1 MKMSKFL
8 IWPAF
13 MIFIGLLMAYPGAL
27 AYGAEVEIPSS
38 FNPVGSGARAL
49 GFGGAFIA
57 VADDAT
63 AASWNPGGLTQ
74 LRKPECSVVGSFFH
88 RGEDI
93 TFGTNPEADGSHS
106 ISDQN
111 INYLSVT
118 YPFEISKYNMVVS
131 LSYQHLYDFNRE
143 WEFTLKQDLEMPVIG
158 IPGMEA
164 NIDDKWEYQQE
175 GSLTALGV
183 SYCIRVLPQLSVG
196 FTLNF
201 WDDDLTPNKWK
212 EKYRMTSEGTSFGG
226 APHLQRY
233 DKIEEYSISGFN
245 FNAGLLW
252 KINEWTLGAVFKSPF
267 KADVEYKLQDTTVRE
282 LPIFDVTPRNY
293 TRDEELEMPMSYGI
307 GFVYNL
313 SDNFS
318 ISADVYRTEW
328 DDCIY
333 RDAQGNE
340 FSPVTNGE
348 PSKVDPTHQVRMGC
362 EYRFINK
369 EKEYLIPIRGGVFYD
384 PAPAEGS
391 PDDFYGF
398 SLGLGFTKNDWFSL
412 DVAYQYRFGN
422 DVGEHLMKNFE
433 FSQDV
438 DEHIVYLSLIWYKF

>member
-143 WEFTLKQDLEMPVIG
+143 LGFTLRQTVGEGQLIS
-158 IPGMEA
+158 
-164 NIDDKWEYQQE
+164 DDILDYEQT
-175 GSLTALGV
+175 GSLSAVGL
-183 SYCIRVLPQLSVG
+183 SYSIRIFEQFSAG
-196 FTLNF
+196 FTLNL
-201 WDDDLTPNKWK
+201 WDDDLSPNSWESNYQNTNISTMIDMQVV
-212 EKYRMTSEGTSFGG
+212 EKFN
-226 APHLQRY
+226 
-233 DKIEEYSISGFN
+233 IVEEHSINGFN
-245 FNAGLLW
+245 FNTGFLW
-252 KINEWTLGAVFKSPF
+252 KITPEWTLGGVFKSSF
-267 KADVEYKLQDTTVRE
+267 KADVEHKVRGSSVIDPP
-282 LPIFDVTPRNY
+282 LYDPIPPETY

-307 GFVYNL
+307 GILHDF

-318 ISADVYRTEW
+318 MSADIYRTEW
-328 DDCIY
+328 DDCVYKDSNRNEISPITGG
-333 RDAQGNE
+333 DAAM
-340 FSPVTNGE
+340 
-348 PSKVDPTHQVRMGC
+348 VDPTHQVRIGG

-369 EKEYLIPIRGGVFYD
+369 EKKYLIPIRAGIFYD
-384 PAPAEGS
+384 PAPDEGN

-398 SLGLGFTKNDWFSL
+398 SLGLGFTKSDWFSL

-422 DVGEHLMKNFE
+422 NVGHYLVKGRQ

-438 DEHIVYLSLIWYKF
+438 DEHMAYVSMIWYKF

>member
-143 WEFTLKQDLEMPVIG
+143 WDFLLKYNDEQISDENWDY
-158 IPGMEA
+158 E
-164 NIDDKWEYQQE
+164 QS
-175 GSLTALGV
+175 GSLSAIGL
-183 SYCIRVLPQLSVG
+183 SYCIRIFPQFSAG

-201 WDDDLTPNKWK
+201 WDDDLSPNNWE
-212 EKYRMTSEGTSFGG
+212 EKYRMTSTGTLFG
-226 APHLQRY
+226 QDIFETR
-233 DKIEEYSISGFN
+233 DEIEDHSLSGFN
-245 FNAGLLW
+245 FNLGFLW
-252 KINEWTLGAVFKSPF
+252 RINYKWTLGGVFKSPF
-267 KADVEYKLQDTTVRE
+267 KADVEHKSERTSFQKITFAEMPEDPFIQTDFRTDLW
-282 LPIFDVTPRNY
+282 N
-293 TRDEELEMPMSYGI
+293 EELELPMSYGFGI
-307 GFVYNL
+307 VHNF

-318 ISADVYRTEW
+318 MSADVYRTEW
-328 DDCIY
+328 DECVYKKTDGSEI
-333 RDAQGNE
+333 
-340 FSPVTNGE
+340 SPITNGDA
-348 PSKVDPTHQVRMGC
+348 SKVNPTHQVRIGG
-362 EYRFINK
+362 EYRFINEDK
-369 EKEYLIPIRGGVFYD
+369 GYLIPIRAGVFYD

-398 SLGLGFTKNDWFSL
+398 ALGLGFTKNNWFSL
-412 DVAYQYRFGN
+412 DIAYQYRFGN
-422 DVGEHLMKNFE
+422 DVGHHLAKLFQ
-433 FSQDV
+433 SSVDV
-438 DEHIVYLSLIWYKF
+438 DEHIVYLSMIWYKF